1 MKKKGI
7 NQFHSNRIDAVMAF
21 QILADAA
28 KTNIDILE
36 TIQLLAQG
44 SLFCT
49 EMIERGF
56 L

>member
-1 MKKKGI
+1 
-7 NQFHSNRIDAVMAF
+7 MAF

-44 SLFCT
+44 RNELFFQEKYFFVYEFSGSNCST
-49 EMIERGF
+49 TIT
-56 L
+56 

>member
-1 MKKKGI
+1 
-7 NQFHSNRIDAVMAF
+7 MAF

-44 SLFCT
+44 R
-49 EMIERGF
+49 ERNIDYERMIEV
-56 L
+56 

>member
-1 MKKKGI
+1 
-7 NQFHSNRIDAVMAF
+7 MAF

-44 SLFCT
+44 RVKDFSFPKNNILRF
-49 EMIERGF
+49 G
-56 L
+56 